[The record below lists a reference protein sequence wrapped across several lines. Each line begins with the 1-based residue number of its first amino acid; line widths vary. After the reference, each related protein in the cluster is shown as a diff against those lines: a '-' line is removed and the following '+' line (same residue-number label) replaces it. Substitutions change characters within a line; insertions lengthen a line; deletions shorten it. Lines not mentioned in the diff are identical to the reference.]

1 MSVSSTIT
9 LQWEASFYRPEYQRN
24 NNSPDITNKTKSA
37 IFENENIIF
46 NLSATIDSTFRK
58 IDFFLNITDK
68 FENKKKT
75 IENLQYC
82 VWGNFERKPNFEN
95 FDKSESSVWC

>member
-68 FENKKKT
+68 FEKKQK
-75 IENLQYC
+75 ENY
-82 VWGNFERKPNFEN
+82 
-95 FDKSESSVWC
+95 